1 MMMMC
6 EMADA
11 VVRAFGLAGVPGA
24 WRERVQVNLA
34 RSRRGNGARRRVGR
48 PLKEAA

>member
-11 VVRAFGLAGVPGA
+11 VVRAFGLAGVQGPGESGF
-24 WRERVQVNLA
+24 R
-34 RSRRGNGARRRVGR
+34 
-48 PLKEAA
+48 